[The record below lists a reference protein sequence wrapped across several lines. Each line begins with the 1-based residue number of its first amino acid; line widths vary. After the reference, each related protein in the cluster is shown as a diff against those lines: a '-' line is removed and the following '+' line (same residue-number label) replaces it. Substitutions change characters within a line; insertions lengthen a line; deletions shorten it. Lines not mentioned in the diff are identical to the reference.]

1 MINNIDMIKLAHFS
15 IKEYLMSDDLLRGA
29 ASFFHFTAELSHS
42 LIAQTCLAYLLQFD
56 THTFN
61 PLYQVIFSSP
71 LAEYAARYW
80 IFHAQNDGIEK
91 SEPSWMFR
99 LTMKLFTP
107 ESAQFMNWVKFYDT
121 MTDIKHD
128 GIATPLYYAAQAGLI
143 QVLEHLLKIEKRCK
157 HQGREIW
164 QCTLGSIIWWP

>member
-1 MINNIDMIKLAHFS
+1 MNNIGMIKLAHFS

-56 THTFN
+56 TFKS
-61 PLYQVIFSSP
+61 LDQEVIKSSP

-80 IFHAQNDGIEK
+80 IIHACNGGIEK
-91 SEPSWMFR
+91 SESSWMFR

-107 ESAQFMNWVKFYDT
+107 KSAQFTNW
-121 MTDIKHD
+121 
-128 GIATPLYYAAQAGLI
+128 
-143 QVLEHLLKIEKRCK
+143 
-157 HQGREIW
+157 
-164 QCTLGSIIWWP
+164 